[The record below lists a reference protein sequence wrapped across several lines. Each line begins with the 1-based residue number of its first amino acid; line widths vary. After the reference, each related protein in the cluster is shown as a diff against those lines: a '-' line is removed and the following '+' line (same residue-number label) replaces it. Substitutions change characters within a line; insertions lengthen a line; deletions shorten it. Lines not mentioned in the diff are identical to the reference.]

1 MLARRLST
9 APAATLVLLL
19 GLLLVAALT
28 AGPAMAHAGFV
39 GSDPA
44 EGATITA
51 SAEQLSLTFT
61 EDINPDL
68 AVVTLT
74 GSDGEQVGLPAPV
87 VEGPEVV
94 QPLPPL
100 DADALTL
107 AYRVVSADGH
117 PVQGTLALTAQ
128 GSDESPAAATSA
140 APALTAAPSTAGVE
154 SRAGGTADDGRGA
167 AGWWVGAGVVG
178 ALGVVAAVV
187 LRGRRR
193 G

>member
-1 MLARRLST
+1 MSARRSST
-9 APAATLVLLL
+9 APAATIGLLL

-51 SAEQLSLTFT
+51 GAEQLSMTFT

-100 DADALTL
+100 EPDALTL

-128 GSDESPAAATSA
+128 GSDVSPAAATS
-140 APALTAAPSTAGVE
+140 PSPGPTAAPSTAEVE
-154 SRAGGTADDGRGA
+154 NRAGVIADDGSGA

-178 ALGVVAAVV
+178 VLGVLAAVV
-187 LRGRRR
+187 LRSRRR

>member
-1 MLARRLST
+1 MAARRLLT
-9 APAATLVLLL
+9 APAATIGLLL
-19 GLLLVAALT
+19 GLLLAAALT
-28 AGPAMAHAGFV
+28 AGPAMAHAGLV

-51 SAEQLSLTFT
+51 DAEQLSLTFT

-74 GSDGEQVGLPAPV
+74 GSDGEQVGLSAPV
-87 VEGPEVV
+87 VDGPEVV

-100 DADALTL
+100 QADALTL

-128 GSDESPAAATSA
+128 GSDESPAAASA
-140 APALTAAPSTAGVE
+140 APAPSAAPSTAEVGN
-154 SRAGGTADDGRGA
+154 RAGVTADDGSGA

-178 ALGVVAAVV
+178 VLGVVAAVV
-187 LRGRRR
+187 LRSRRQ